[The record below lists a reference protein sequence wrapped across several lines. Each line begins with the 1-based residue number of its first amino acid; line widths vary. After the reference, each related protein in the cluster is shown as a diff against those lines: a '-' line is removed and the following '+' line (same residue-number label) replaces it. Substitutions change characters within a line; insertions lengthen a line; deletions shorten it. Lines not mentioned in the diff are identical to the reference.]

1 MSTEDRDEAYQQWLR
16 DETERRVEAF
26 RSRRPAVFA
35 AKGELDQRVYD
46 WLETFLGGN
55 ATTLL
60 IGGTPGTGKTWSA
73 WKATETLIYNGWR
86 GGWEVITA
94 YELMMLTAPPV
105 DEGRLAE
112 LTKKDLLWIDDVG
125 SVKVTEWGGGH
136 LHGLVDYRWRNRLP
150 IGITSNVS
158 NFDDLLGPR
167 VTSRLVDGMAE
178 IILGGPDRR
187 RSA

>member
-1 MSTEDRDEAYQQWLR
+1 LSTEERAEMYREWLQE
-16 DETERRVEAF
+16 ETERRLKAF
-26 RSRRPAVFA
+26 YELRPAVFA
-35 AKGELDQRVYD
+35 IKGDLDQRVYA
-46 WLETFLGGN
+46 WLETFMRGD

-60 IGGTPGTGKTWSA
+60 LGGNTGTVKTWSA
-73 WKATETLIYNGWR
+73 WKAIETLIYNGWR

-105 DEGRLAE
+105 DVDQLVH
-112 LTKKDLLWIDDVG
+112 LTKTDLLVIDDIG

-136 LHGLVDYRWRNRLP
+136 LFGLVDYRWRNRLP
-150 IGITSNVS
+150 IVITSNVS
-158 NFDDLLGPR
+158 DFDDLLGQR